1 MLFLGKHDY
10 SMDERGRVPMP
21 PRYRDAFMQGVILA
35 QGSPDR
41 CIRAYPTNGFE
52 EQAALYMSE
61 PATTRSGRV
70 RRRAFFSNSYPAEL
84 DRQGR
89 VLIPQT
95 LRDWASLS
103 SHIVVAGAGEW
114 IEIWNSDDFESAMEQ
129 EEAEFRQGLGSD
141 A

>member
-1 MLFLGKHDY
+1 MLFLGKHEY

-41 CIRAYPTNGFE
+41 CIRAYPTTGFE
-52 EQAALYMSE
+52 DQASLYMSE
-61 PATTRSGRV
+61 PATSRNGRI
-70 RRRAFFSNSYPAEL
+70 RRRAFFSNAYPAEL

-89 VLIPQT
+89 VLVPQT
-95 LRDWASLS
+95 LRDWAGLNN
-103 SHIVVAGAGEW
+103 HIVVAGAGEW
-114 IEIWNSDDFESAMEQ
+114 IEIWNTADFDAAMEE
-129 EEAEFRQGLGSD
+129 EEAEFRQDMGSE

>member
-1 MLFLGKHDY
+1 
-10 SMDERGRVPMP
+10 
-21 PRYRDAFMQGVILA
+21 MQGVILT
-35 QGSPDR
+35 QGSPDS

-61 PATTRSGRV
+61 PATTRAAASA
-70 RRRAFFSNSYPAEL
+70 RRAFFSNAYPAEL

-95 LRDWASLS
+95 LRDWAGLEQPHCGRRRRRMDSRSGTRPTSTLQS
-103 SHIVVAGAGEW
+103 SI
-114 IEIWNSDDFESAMEQ
+114 
-129 EEAEFRQGLGSD
+129 EEAEFIEGMGSE

>member
-1 MLFLGKHDY
+1 MLFLGKQDY

-21 PRYRDAFMQGVILA
+21 PRYRDAFMQGVILT
-35 QGSPDR
+35 QGSPDH
-41 CIRAYPTNGFE
+41 CIRAYPTDGFE

-61 PATTRSGRV
+61 PVTTRSGRV
-70 RRRAFFSNSYPAEL
+70 RRRAFFSNAYPAEL

-95 LRDWASLS
+95 LRDYAGLTN
-103 SHIVVAGAGEW
+103 HIVVAGAGEW
-114 IEIWNSDDFESAMEQ
+114 IEIWNTADFDAAVEQ
-129 EEAEFRQGLGSD
+129 EEAEFLEDMGSE

>member
-1 MLFLGKHDY
+1 MLFLGKHEY

-61 PATTRSGRV
+61 PATSRNGRV
-70 RRRAFFSNSYPAEL
+70 RRRAFFSNAYPAEL

-95 LRDWASLS
+95 LRDWAGLGN
-103 SHIVVAGAGEW
+103 HIVVVGTGEW
-114 IEIWNSDDFESAMEQ
+114 IEIWNSGDFDAAIEQ
-129 EEAEFRQGLGSD
+129 EEPEFLQDMGSN

>member
-10 SMDERGRVPMP
+10 AMDERGRVPMP
-21 PRYRDAFMQGVILA
+21 PRYRDAFLLGVILT

-52 EQAALYMSE
+52 GQAALYMSE

-70 RRRAFFSNSYPAEL
+70 RRRAFFSNAYPAEL

-89 VLIPQT
+89 VLVPQP
-95 LRDWASLS
+95 LRDWAGLS
-103 SHIVVAGAGEW
+103 SPVVVAGAGEW
-114 IEIWNSDDFESAMEQ
+114 LEIWNTADFEAAAEA
-129 EEAEFRQGLGSD
+129 EEVEFRQDMGSD
-141 A
+141 E